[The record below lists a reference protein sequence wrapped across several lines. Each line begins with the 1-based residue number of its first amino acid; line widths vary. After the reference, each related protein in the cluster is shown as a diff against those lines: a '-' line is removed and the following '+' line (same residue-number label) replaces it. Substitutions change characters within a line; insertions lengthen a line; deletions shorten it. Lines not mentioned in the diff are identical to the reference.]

1 MAMQIMTGSKK
12 GTELVI
18 DEKQKQ
24 VYYTNTLKN
33 MCDGYFKEEEFAE
46 DEEKITYKVISSDK
60 FLELA
65 RLICREQER
74 NVLEAKSTRGNE
86 KKNEL
91 LNDLYDYILI
101 LSVLVEAIDLSRTN
115 TVYLVLV

>member
-1 MAMQIMTGSKK
+1 MAMQIMIGSKK

-24 VYYTNTLKN
+24 VYYTDTLKN
-33 MCDGYFKEEEFAE
+33 MCDGYFKEEEFTE
-46 DEEKITYKVISSDK
+46 DDEKITYKVISSDK

-65 RLICREQER
+65 RLICKEQEKT
-74 NVLEAKSTRGNE
+74 VIEAKRARGNE

-91 LNDLYDYILI
+91 LNDLHDYMLI
-101 LSVLVEAIDLSRTN
+101 LSVFVESINLSRTN